1 MIYPPQIFVDFSHAK
16 KIPKQPIFP
25 PKFIYL
31 YHKHNPTTL
40 KPKSQFLKKNLTP
53 NPQAQNLNLTYKMTF
68 SRQPDGLKLKK

>member
-40 KPKSQFLKKNLTP
+40 KLKSQLKKKEK
-53 NPQAQNLNLTYKMTF
+53 PQTQNLETLQLQNNL
-68 SRQPDGLKLKK
+68 